1 VFFQSIE
8 GVLGGSGNDT
18 IFGNALDNTLRGGG
32 GDDAL
37 IGGVGN
43 DRLEGGAGADW
54 IVGGEGNDRLIGG
67 EGVDVLTGGAG
78 ADTFDLGTAAG
89 WDVAFDFNTAE
100 DRFSLGGLSW
110 LGFLTI
116 DADGD
121 GQTDD
126 TLLGYAGGNFVAL
139 NASGLSL
146 TQWNALVDA
155 PASAASG
162 MEMMADPESAPLSAW
177 ADPISGVGPG
187 FLPEVDP
194 GLSVLSCVQPHE
206 LSGWGMA
213 G

>member
-1 VFFQSIE
+1 MFFETIE

-18 IFGNALDNTLRGGG
+18 TFGNGLDNTLRGY
-32 GDDAL
+32 DAL
-37 IGGVGN
+37 IGGAGN
-43 DRLEGGAGADW
+43 DRLEGGTGADW
-54 IVGGEGNDRLIGG
+54 LVGDVGNDRLIGG

-126 TLLGYAGGNFVAL
+126 TLWAMRAATSSRSMPRVS
-139 NASGLSL
+139 ASR
-146 TQWNALVDA
+146 
-155 PASAASG
+155 SG
-162 MEMMADPESAPLSAW
+162 MHWSMRRRPPMPELPSLRMGMWSRSRLG
-177 ADPISGVGPG
+177 PIHCGRHCQGGRLRP
-187 FLPEVDP
+187 
-194 GLSVLSCVQPHE
+194 VLRPATSRLTSSSQLTRHPAE
-206 LSGWGMA
+206 D
-213 G
+213 